1 MGKCCNC
8 SFRYFHFGLSGR
20 GSAGGLSDS
29 TENVGQVL
37 AISGFIDTSFDKLH
51 FHSNVIWVQPRLI
64 DKSVMKNVLSYIY
77 KSVKMLVS
85 SQLLAAMDTD
95 ELIRKCKAITIRE
108 EDKARVTLEVD
119 LKTKKERMLA
129 GCLMGKVL
137 LSRGVNKEGLKAAL
151 QQVWRTFKEVKIESL
166 GNNIFMFRFA
176 EETDKKGYYQGIR
189 NVPIA
194 CMEKDFLQALGGKIG
209 IVEEVET
216 DDNGDCFGEFARIRI
231 SVNITQPL
239 ERILFLKQEG
249 EPDIPMPV
257 VYERLIDFCFCC
269 GIIGHQYKECENY
282 QSQQKG
288 ELPYGN
294 WMKATTQRQKQANPS
309 RVNGSEP
316 IEGEMGQIRED
327 DRRSGVEGVGEQH
340 LMKEVIE
347 SMGKKQVDGYKQAE
361 GLGNGTGHRNVE
373 LEAGNG
379 NRKERERVQVNQ
391 MRKEEAEIDDG
402 LVISQLRPNK
412 RKWKRQ
418 ARSPGEGESKFQIGT
433 QKRPR
438 AKMSK
443 ELLMLEDMEVMESNF
458 TEVSAEAG
466 SQPRRKP

>member
-1 MGKCCNC
+1 
-8 SFRYFHFGLSGR
+8 
-20 GSAGGLSDS
+20 
-29 TENVGQVL
+29 
-37 AISGFIDTSFDKLH
+37 
-51 FHSNVIWVQPRLI
+51 
-64 DKSVMKNVLSYIY
+64 
-77 KSVKMLVS
+77 
-85 SQLLAAMDTD
+85 
-95 ELIRKCKAITIRE
+95 
-108 EDKARVTLEVD
+108 
-119 LKTKKERMLA
+119 MLA

-151 QQVWRTFKEVKIESL
+151 HL
-166 GNNIFMFRFA
+166 GNNIFMFKFA
-176 EETDKKGYYQGIR
+176 EETDKKRVLSGGPWHFDRAIIVLTEPQGIEEVTKQSFSWTSFWVQIR

-257 VYERLIDFCFCC
+257 VYERLTDFCFCC

-282 QSQQKG
+282 KSQQKE

-294 WMKATTQRQKQANPS
+294 WMKATTVGSQARRYQKREKLSYGGGGKSEEKSESSENHSSSQQQRQKQANPS
-309 RVNGSEP
+309 RVNRSEP
-316 IEGEMGQIRED
+316 IGAEMGQIREHD
-327 DRRSGVEGVGEQH
+327 KRSG
-340 LMKEVIE
+340 
-347 SMGKKQVDGYKQAE
+347 
-361 GLGNGTGHRNVE
+361 
-373 LEAGNG
+373 
-379 NRKERERVQVNQ
+379 RERVQVNQ
-391 MRKEEAEIDDG
+391 MRREEAEIDDG

-418 ARSPGEGESKFQIGT
+418 ARSPGEGESKSQIGT
-433 QKRPR
+433 QKRPSKETFGQNPKKKMKLTGSSKPKLNKLDHFPLTTG

-443 ELLMLEDMEVMESNF
+443 ELLMLEDIESNIA
-458 TEVSAEAG
+458 EVSAEAG